1 MSTIPG
7 LIVRLQS
14 GFYTVQTDLGL
25 LECHLRGRLK
35 KSPRSGDIAAL
46 GDRVEVEL
54 SGPGRGMIAAVMER
68 TRALSRLA
76 PTPRGIYHQIIIA
89 NPDQAVFIFACA
101 RPAPHPGMLDRFLV
115 ISEKQGIPP
124 LVVANK
130 VDLVGDETARLL
142 FGRYSRLE
150 YSVVYTSARSGQG
163 VDQLRQQLLGKIS
176 VFAGPSGAGKS
187 TLLNRLLPNLDLA
200 AREVSRA
207 TSKGRHTTVW
217 REMYPLAGGGYV
229 ADTPGLKALA
239 LWDIEAEEL
248 DGYFPEMRPLVAS
261 CQFNDC
267 SHVHEPGCAVLA
279 AVADGR
285 IHPERYESYLRMR
298 FGEQE

>member
-1 MSTIPG
+1 LATIPG

-14 GFYTVQTDLGL
+14 GFCTVQTDLGP

-35 KSPRSGDIAAL
+35 KAPRSGDIAAL
-46 GDRVEVEL
+46 GDRVEVEHT
-54 SGPGRGMIAAVMER
+54 GPGRGMIAAVVKR

-76 PTPRGIYHQIIIA
+76 PTPKGMYHQIIIA
-89 NPDQAVFIFACA
+89 NPDQAVFVFACA

-115 ISEKQGIPP
+115 ITEKQGIPP
-124 LVVANK
+124 LIVANK
-130 VDLVGDETARLL
+130 IDLVGEETARLL
-142 FGRYSRLE
+142 FGRYSRLD
-150 YSVVYTSARSGQG
+150 YPVVYTSARSGQG
-163 VDQLRQQLLGKIS
+163 VEQLRQELLGRIS
-176 VFAGPSGAGKS
+176 VFAGPSGVGKS
-187 TLLNRLLPNLDLA
+187 TLLNQLLPELDLA
-200 AREVSRA
+200 AQEVSQA
-207 TSKGRHTTVW
+207 TTKGVHTTVR
-217 REMYPLAGGGYV
+217 REMYPLAEGGYV

-279 AVADGR
+279 AVGDGR

-298 FGEQE
+298 FGEQD

>member
-1 MSTIPG
+1 
-7 LIVRLQS
+7 
-14 GFYTVQTDLGL
+14 
-25 LECHLRGRLK
+25 
-35 KSPRSGDIAAL
+35 
-46 GDRVEVEL
+46 
-54 SGPGRGMIAAVMER
+54 MIAAVMER

-76 PTPRGIYHQIIIA
+76 PTPKGMYHQIIIA

-101 RPAPHPGMLDRFLV
+101 RPAPHAGMLDRFLV

-124 LVVANK
+124 LIVANK
-130 VDLVGDETARLL
+130 IDLVGEETARLL

-150 YSVVYTSARSGQG
+150 YPVVYTSARSGQG
-163 VDQLRQQLLGKIS
+163 VEKLRQQLLGKIS

-200 AREVSRA
+200 AREVSQA
-207 TSKGRHTTVW
+207 TSKGVHTTVR

>member
-163 VDQLRQQLLGKIS
+163 VEQLRQQLLGKIS

-207 TSKGRHTTVW
+207 TSKGKHTTVW
-217 REMYPLAGGGYV
+217 REMYPLAGGSYV

>member
-1 MSTIPG
+1 M
-7 LIVRLQS
+7 IVRLQS

-187 TLLNRLLPNLDLA
+187 TLLNRLLPNLELA
-200 AREVSRA
+200 AREVSQA
-207 TSKGRHTTVW
+207 TSKGKHTTVW
-217 REMYPLAGGGYV
+217 RELYPLADGGYV